1 MKAVINPR
9 TGVWKELSDETYKS
23 DKELLEA
30 DGFRLMNEKEI
41 KRYLKGQPKK
51 KEVKQDK
58 INIPN
63 EKK

>member
-41 KRYLKGQPKK
+41 ERHLKVRPKR